1 MLSKSK
7 LKLIKSLKNKKS
19 RESLNLFVVEGLKG
33 IVEVNNSSYDI
44 LFTVVSNKTFNDNK
58 SYLPSEN
65 IVILEEEEIKK
76 ISNLKKNK
84 VGLSVVKSK
93 TNIYSNAKI
102 NGILLALD
110 SINDPGNFGTIIRN
124 ADWFG
129 VKNIICSKNTVDLYN
144 PKTIQSS
151 MGSFTR
157 VNVFYE
163 NLSSIFENS
172 PLKIYGTSSKIKESL
187 NPRSIKEGIILFGSE
202 SNGIRDNLKK
212 HVDGWLCVDGNGG
225 AESLNVSVSSGII
238 LDKIMND

>member
-1 MLSKSK
+1 MISKSK

-33 IVEVNNSSYDI
+33 IIEVNNSSYDI
-44 LFTVVSNKTFNDNK
+44 LFTVVSRRTFNNNK

-65 IVILEEEEIKK
+65 IFILDEEEIQK

-93 TNIYSNAKI
+93 NDVFSNTKI
-102 NGILLALD
+102 NGLSIALD
-110 SINDPGNFGTIIRN
+110 SINDPGNLGTIIRN

-129 VKNIICSKNTVDLYN
+129 IKNIICSKNTVDLYN

-157 VNVFYE
+157 VNIFYDDLSNVFK
-163 NLSSIFENS
+163 NS
-172 PLKIYGTSSKIKESL
+172 PLKIYGTSSQIKGSIDSK
-187 NPRSIKEGIILFGSE
+187 SIKDGIILFGNE
-202 SNGIRDNLKK
+202 SNGIRDDLKK
-212 HVDGWLCVDGNGG
+212 YVHNWIFIKGKGN

-238 LDKIMND
+238 LDNIINN

>member
-33 IVEVNNSSYDI
+33 IIEVNNSSYDI
-44 LFTVVSNKTFNDNK
+44 LFTVVSKKTYNHNKP
-58 SYLPSEN
+58 YLPSEN
-65 IVILEEEEIKK
+65 IFILEEDEIEK

-84 VGLSVVKSK
+84 IGLSIVKSRSDIFSDTK
-93 TNIYSNAKI
+93 F
-102 NGILLALD
+102 NGLVIALD
-110 SINDPGNFGTIIRN
+110 SINDPGNLGTIIRN

-129 VKNIICSKNTVDLYN
+129 IKNIICSKNTVDFYN

-157 VNVFYE
+157 VNIFYDD
-163 NLSSIFENS
+163 LSKIFDRS
-172 PLKIYGTSSKIKESL
+172 PLKIYGTSSEIKDSID
-187 NPRSIKEGIILFGSE
+187 PKTIKEGIILFGSE
-202 SNGIRDNLKK
+202 ANGVREDLKK
-212 HVDGWLCVDGNGG
+212 HIHSWISIKGNGK

-238 LDKIMND
+238 LDNIMNN

>member
-19 RESLNLFVVEGLKG
+19 RESLNLFLVEGLKG
-33 IVEVNNSSYDI
+33 IIEVNNSSYDI
-44 LFTVVSNKTFNDNK
+44 LFTVISRKVFNYNK

-65 IVILEEEEIKK
+65 IFILEEEEIEK

-84 VGLSVVKSK
+84 IGLSVVKSK
-93 TNIYSNAKI
+93 SNIFSNSKI
-102 NGILLALD
+102 NGLMIALD
-110 SINDPGNFGTIIRN
+110 SINDPGNLGTIIRN

-129 VKNIICSKNTVDLYN
+129 VKNIICSKNTVELYN

-157 VNVFYE
+157 VNVFYDD
-163 NLSSIFENS
+163 LSKIFQRS
-172 PLKIYGTSSKIKESL
+172 QLKIYGTKSEMEGSIDPK
-187 NPRSIKEGIILFGSE
+187 SIKEGIVLFGSE
-202 SNGIRDNLKK
+202 SNGVRDDLKK
-212 HVDGWLCVDGNGG
+212 YIQGWLSIKGDGK

-238 LDKIMND
+238 LDNIINN

>member
-7 LKLIKSLKNKKS
+7 LKLIKSLKNKKI

-33 IVEVNNSSYDI
+33 IIEVNSSSYDI
-44 LFTVVSNKTFNDNK
+44 LFTVVSSKTFNDNK

-65 IVILEEEEIKK
+65 IIKLEEEEIKK

-93 TNIYSNAKI
+93 ANTYSNSKI

-129 VKNIICSKNTVDLYN
+129 IKDIICSKNTVDLYN

-163 NLSSIFENS
+163 DLSSVFENS
-172 PLKIYGTSSKIKESL
+172 SLKIYGTSSQTKESINL
-187 NPRSIKEGIILFGSE
+187 RSIKEGIILFGSE

-212 HVDGWLCVDGNGG
+212 YVDGWISIGG
-225 AESLNVSVSSGII
+225 KGEAESLNVSVSSGII

>member
-163 NLSSIFENS
+163 DLSSIFENS
-172 PLKIYGTSSKIKESL
+172 PLKIYGTSSKIKERL

-212 HVDGWLCVDGNGG
+212 YVDGWLSVDGNGR

-238 LDKIMND
+238 LDNIMND

>member
-19 RESLNLFVVEGLKG
+19 RESLNLFIVEGLKG
-33 IVEVNNSSYDI
+33 IIEVNNSTYDI
-44 LFTVVSNKTFNDNK
+44 LFTVISRKVFNYNK

-65 IVILEEEEIKK
+65 IFILEEEEIEK

-84 VGLSVVKSK
+84 IGLSVVKSK
-93 TNIYSNAKI
+93 SNIFSNSKI
-102 NGILLALD
+102 NGLMIALD
-110 SINDPGNFGTIIRN
+110 SINDPGNLGTIIRN

-129 VKNIICSKNTVDLYN
+129 VKNIICSKNTVELYN

-157 VNVFYE
+157 VNVFYDD
-163 NLSSIFENS
+163 LSKIFQRS
-172 PLKIYGTSSKIKESL
+172 QLKIYGTKSAMEGCIDPK
-187 NPRSIKEGIILFGSE
+187 SIKEGIVLFGSE
-202 SNGIRDNLKK
+202 SNGVRDDLKK
-212 HVDGWLCVDGNGG
+212 YIQGWLSIKGDGK

-238 LDKIMND
+238 LDNIINN

>member
-33 IVEVNNSSYDI
+33 IVEVNNSSFDI

-93 TNIYSNAKI
+93 TNIYSNVKI

-163 NLSSIFENS
+163 NLSSIFEDS

-212 HVDGWLCVDGNGG
+212 HVDGWLCVDGNGE

>member
-33 IVEVNNSSYDI
+33 IIEVNSSSYDI
-44 LFTVVSNKTFNDNK
+44 LFTVVSKKTYNHNKP
-58 SYLPSEN
+58 YLPSEN
-65 IVILEEEEIKK
+65 IFILEEDEIEK

-84 VGLSVVKSK
+84 IGLSIVKSRSDIFSDTK
-93 TNIYSNAKI
+93 F
-102 NGILLALD
+102 NGLVIALD
-110 SINDPGNFGTIIRN
+110 SINDPGNLGTIIRN

-129 VKNIICSKNTVDLYN
+129 IKNIICSKNTVDFYN

-157 VNVFYE
+157 VNIFYDD
-163 NLSSIFENS
+163 LSKIFDRS
-172 PLKIYGTSSKIKESL
+172 PLKIYGTSSEIKDSID
-187 NPRSIKEGIILFGSE
+187 PKTIKEGIILFGSE
-202 SNGIRDNLKK
+202 ANGVREDLKK
-212 HVDGWLCVDGNGG
+212 HIHSWISIKGNGK

-238 LDKIMND
+238 LDNIMNN

>member
-1 MLSKSK
+1 MLPKSK

-19 RESLNLFVVEGLKG
+19 RESLNLFLVEGLKG
-33 IVEVNNSSYDI
+33 IIEVNNSSYDI
-44 LFTVVSNKTFNDNK
+44 LFTVISRKAFDSNK

-65 IVILEEEEIKK
+65 IFILEEEEIQK

-84 VGLSVVKSK
+84 IGLSVVKSK
-93 TNIYSNAKI
+93 SDIFSNSKI
-102 NGILLALD
+102 NGIMIALD
-110 SINDPGNFGTIIRN
+110 SINDPGNLGTIIRN

-129 VKNIICSKNTVDLYN
+129 IKNIICSKNTVELYN

-163 NLSSIFENS
+163 DLSEIFES
-172 PLKIYGTSSKIKESL
+172 TQLKIYGTSSEIKGSID
-187 NPRSIKEGIILFGSE
+187 PKSIKEGIILFGSE
-202 SNGIRDNLKK
+202 SNGVRDDLKK
-212 HVDGWLCVDGNGG
+212 HIHNWLSIKGDGK

-238 LDKIMND
+238 LDNITNN

>member
-212 HVDGWLCVDGNGG
+212 HVDGWLCVDGNGA

>member
-33 IVEVNNSSYDI
+33 IIEVNSSSYDI
-44 LFTVVSNKTFNDNK
+44 LFTVVSKKTYNHNKP
-58 SYLPSEN
+58 YLPSEN
-65 IVILEEEEIKK
+65 IFILEEDEIEK

-84 VGLSVVKSK
+84 IGLSIVKSRSDIFSDTK
-93 TNIYSNAKI
+93 F
-102 NGILLALD
+102 NGLMIALD
-110 SINDPGNFGTIIRN
+110 SINDPGNLGTIIRN

-129 VKNIICSKNTVDLYN
+129 IKNIICSKNTVDFYN

-157 VNVFYE
+157 VNIFYDD
-163 NLSSIFENS
+163 LSKIFDRS
-172 PLKIYGTSSKIKESL
+172 PLKIYGTSSEIKDSID
-187 NPRSIKEGIILFGSE
+187 PKTIKEGIILFGSE
-202 SNGIRDNLKK
+202 ANGVREDLKK
-212 HVDGWLCVDGNGG
+212 HIHSWISIKGNGK

-238 LDKIMND
+238 LDNIMNN

>member
-33 IVEVNNSSYDI
+33 IIEVNSSSYDI
-44 LFTVVSNKTFNDNK
+44 LFTVVSKKTYNHNKP
-58 SYLPSEN
+58 YLPSEN
-65 IVILEEEEIKK
+65 IFILEEDEIEK

-84 VGLSVVKSK
+84 IGLSIVKSRSDIFSDTK
-93 TNIYSNAKI
+93 F
-102 NGILLALD
+102 NGLVIALD
-110 SINDPGNFGTIIRN
+110 SINDPGNLGTIIRN

-129 VKNIICSKNTVDLYN
+129 IKNIICSKNTVDFYN

-157 VNVFYE
+157 VNIFYDD
-163 NLSSIFENS
+163 LSKIFDRS
-172 PLKIYGTSSKIKESL
+172 PLKIYGTSSDIKDSID
-187 NPRSIKEGIILFGSE
+187 PKTIKEGIILFGSE
-202 SNGIRDNLKK
+202 ANGVREDLKK
-212 HVDGWLCVDGNGG
+212 HIHSWISIKGNGK

-238 LDKIMND
+238 LDNIMNN